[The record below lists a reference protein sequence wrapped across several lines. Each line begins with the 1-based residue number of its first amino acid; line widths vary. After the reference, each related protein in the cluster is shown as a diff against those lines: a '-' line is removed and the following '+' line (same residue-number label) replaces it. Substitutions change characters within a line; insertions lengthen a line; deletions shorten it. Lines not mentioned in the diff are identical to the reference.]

1 MINTKRLTV
10 RSICSF
16 CIIGLIALGGPCIYA
31 KGALCL
37 SPTSSSKQLAQFETK
52 LVQFYKQ
59 KKRTCLAVERKI
71 QRWEKKHN
79 VESYYKSG
87 KSLPKR
93 LKKEER
99 RLSAQLDGCEL
110 HRLDMLIQW
119 LPPVSGEAN

>member
-1 MINTKRLTV
+1 MRML
-10 RSICSF
+10 SYF
-16 CIIGLIALGGPCIYA
+16 CIIGLIAMGSTCLYA

-59 KKRTCLAVERKI
+59 KKRTCLVVERKI
-71 QRWEKKHN
+71 KRWEKKHN

-87 KSLPKR
+87 KSLPKHLR
-93 LKKEER
+93 GEER
-99 RLSAQLDGCEL
+99 RLSAQLDGCES